1 MPVSLNCALFEINRQ
16 IDKIAVE
23 KPNLFSTIY
32 LFNISMSEPRAPA
45 IKKVER
51 ERTYVWHICSRR
63 YQHPEL
69 DIKVIRK

>member
-1 MPVSLNCALFEINRQ
+1 MFSFGNEKCISDCDCAFFEINRQ

-45 IKKVER
+45 KK
-51 ERTYVWHICSRR
+51 
-63 YQHPEL
+63 
-69 DIKVIRK
+69 